1 MQTLTVC
8 MFLQVELNGRLISI
22 ISDALGGTNVD
33 NCPHACVAR
42 PCGPLAKCVPHLENY
57 ECQCNP
63 TNALCNKAE
72 ELSSESISMVME
84 IKSTKSTTV
93 KTTAAMNVLMSD
105 NTTPYP
111 IVTSM
116 DGKVMAKGTKLTMS
130 QIKFRSDNPLQSSTE
145 LSIGGNVVDTHLL
158 NENENNN
165 DDDDDDDDD
174 YYDDDYKY
182 DDSNSNNKNSDAHV
196 TSLSN
201 DNTDNPK
208 SNEFIINQEY
218 VTDLPNNEGDEKQQ
232 AFHVMGRYMSVDN
245 EQLLKEERQENEK
258 KLKKFSAI
266 KNTKNKKAITYE
278 SDRISSVGSSDGEYM
293 TEAQINDETS
303 INFYSEED
311 ALTTKELIDDMER
324 IMKNGEHI
332 RAEERH
338 KTKNVKKNRG
348 ACFTGSDSYFHY
360 NDAETM
366 REIISYKIDLNL
378 RFKTHSMN
386 GLILWTGRHSALE
399 DDDYLSLG
407 IENGYVNEY
416 YSISHSYTFV
426 HRFIDLFFLFP
437 LLLFSVT
444 FTCDTIWDRGK

>member
-1 MQTLTVC
+1 MPLCYSVNLIKKNLNFICTPPDKIKLTTICDSFNFNENPFTV
-8 MFLQVELNGRLISI
+8 LQVELNGRPISI
-22 ISDALGGTNVD
+22 ISEALGGTNVD

-72 ELSSESISMVME
+72 ELSSETISMVKQV
-84 IKSTKSTTV
+84 KSTESTT
-93 KTTAAMNVLMSD
+93 NGLIPD

-111 IVTSM
+111 TTVTPLQN
-116 DGKVMAKGTKLTMS
+116 DTKLSMS
-130 QIKFRSDNPLQSSTE
+130 HINFGSDNPLQSTSE
-145 LSIGGNVVDTHLL
+145 SFNGRNIVDTHLL
-158 NENENNN
+158 NENVN
-165 DDDDDDDDD
+165 DDDDDD
-174 YYDDDYKY
+174 YYDDDYK
-182 DDSNSNNKNSDAHV
+182 DDTNSNAHQ

-201 DNTDNPK
+201 ENDYNPH

-218 VTDLPNNEGDEKQQ
+218 ATDLSNSYGGWGGVNDEGDEKQQ
-232 AFHVMGRYMSVDN
+232 SSHVMGRYMSVDN
-245 EQLLKEERQENEK
+245 EQLLEEERQENDK
-258 KLKKFSAI
+258 KLKKISTI
-266 KNTKNKKAITYE
+266 KNAKKNKKAISYE
-278 SDRISSVGSSDGEYM
+278 SDRISSSAAVAATAGENSVGEYM
-293 TEAQINDETS
+293 TEAQINDGTS
-303 INFYSEED
+303 INFYPEED

-338 KTKNVKKNRG
+338 KPKNVRKNRG
-348 ACFTGSDSYFHY
+348 ACFTGADSYFHY

-407 IENGYVNEY
+407 IENGYEY
-416 YSISHSYTFV
+416 
-426 HRFIDLFFLFP
+426 
-437 LLLFSVT
+437 
-444 FTCDTIWDRGK
+444 